1 MFPKAFDYFAPKS
14 LEEALDLVERYAEDA
29 RVLAGGQS
37 LIPLMKLRFLFPAQI
52 VDLNR
57 IPGLNQI
64 ERQDGVVKCGAMV
77 RHADIERSA
86 ALRRHLP
93 LLGQAV
99 GEIADVQVRN
109 RGTLGGAL
117 AQADPAGDW
126 ATACLALGA
135 RMRCLSKRGE
145 RFVSA
150 AEFFT
155 DTYTTALA
163 GEELLADVFFPLP
176 KPANRAAYIKIHRRT
191 GDFAIASAAVQ
202 FDLDDAGRCK
212 SVGIGMGGV
221 GATPLRPMEVIRFLE
236 GKALSEPVIEE
247 AASMLS
253 AALEPIPDV
262 RGSADYK
269 RKVAAVALRR
279 ALLKARDQEQTHAL

>member
-1 MFPKAFDYFAPKS
+1 MFPKAFDYFAPTS
-14 LEEALDLVERYAEDA
+14 LDEALELVERYGDEA

-37 LIPLMKLRFLFPAQI
+37 LIPLMKLRFLFPSQI

-57 IPGLNQI
+57 IPDLNRI
-64 ERQDGVVKCGAMV
+64 EEQGDEVKCGAMV
-77 RHADIERSA
+77 RHAGIEGSSVLHRDV
-86 ALRRHLP
+86 P
-93 LLGQAV
+93 LLREAV

-135 RMRCLSKRGE
+135 RMRCVSKRGE
-145 RFVSA
+145 RLVNA
-150 AEFFT
+150 GEFFT

-163 GEELLADVFFPLP
+163 EGELLTHVFFPTP
-176 KPANRAAYIKIHRRT
+176 KPAKRAAYVKIHRRT

-202 FDLDDAGRCK
+202 LDIDTEGRCK

-221 GATPLRPMEVIRFLE
+221 GPTPLRPMEVIRFLE
-236 GKALSEPVIEE
+236 GKTLSQPVIEE
-247 AASMLS
+247 AASMLPP
-253 AALEPIPDV
+253 LLDPIPDM
-262 RGSADYK
+262 RGSAHYK

-279 ALLKARDQEQTHAL
+279 ALVKARDQERAHAL